1 MIPFLWSSRR
11 GNSGRKK
18 LVASGR
24 NEGGDLTEKDMKELS
39 GMTVVIYYL
48 DRGLGDTSVH
58 ICINL
63 VDKLNIC
70 VLHHVKILQ

>member
-1 MIPFLWSSRR
+1 
-11 GNSGRKK
+11 
-18 LVASGR
+18 
-24 NEGGDLTEKDMKELS
+24 MKELS